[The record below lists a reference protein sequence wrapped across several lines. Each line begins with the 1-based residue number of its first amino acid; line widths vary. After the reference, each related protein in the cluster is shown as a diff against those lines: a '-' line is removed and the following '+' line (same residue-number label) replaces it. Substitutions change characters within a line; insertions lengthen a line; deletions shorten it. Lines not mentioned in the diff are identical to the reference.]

1 MTSYALECKQIA
13 DRAAQLARDE
23 GFIARRYSFCGNTRH
38 GATIFDPTTRRELID
53 AYVDYKSI
61 AFRDAVTDTFL
72 EHVLVPQAYGWLS
85 RWLRRY
91 KNKKADSLDALAAEI
106 SESESGELL
115 VIDVQPD
122 IKESRGVLEPILQ
135 LAEKSAKVVWVH
147 DTQFAN
153 AGDEQALRG
162 WLAEH
167 GASDELL
174 ERVVFIP
181 KEYGFARDPLDSGV
195 DPDQIVEALRRL
207 REAGVSDIRDL
218 DGDDA
223 ELEGLWWPEQF
234 ADDLA
239 AAVRRPTLVGGAR
252 HECLHEVRLV
262 LETLG
267 INYEVGPSCAIFGCS
282 AAIETL
288 TIL

>member
-1 MTSYALECKQIA
+1 MTSHALECKQIA

-23 GFIARRYSFCGNTRH
+23 GFIARRYSFDRGTRH
-38 GATIFDPTTRRELID
+38 GVAVSDPTTRRELID
-53 AYVDYKSI
+53 AFVDYKSI
-61 AFRDAVTDTFL
+61 AFRDLDTSTFAGN
-72 EHVLVPQAYGWLS
+72 VLVPQAYDWLR

-91 KNKKADSLDALAAEI
+91 KNKKADSLDALASEI

-115 VIDVQPD
+115 VVDVQPD
-122 IKESRGVLEPILQ
+122 IKESRGVLAPILR

-153 AGDEQALRG
+153 AGDEQALRE
-162 WLAEH
+162 WLAEY
-167 GASDELL
+167 GASDELV
-174 ERVVFIP
+174 ERTVFIP

-207 REAGVSDIRDL
+207 REAGVSDIRDF
-218 DGDDA
+218 DGDNA
-223 ELEGLWWPEQF
+223 ELEGLWWPKQF

-252 HECLHEVRLV
+252 HECLQEVQLILDV
-262 LETLG
+262 LD
-267 INYEVGPSCAIFGCS
+267 IAYAVGPSYAIFEGS
-282 AAIETL
+282 EAMSTL
-288 TIL
+288 IAP

>member
-53 AYVDYKSI
+53 AYVDYKSN
-61 AFRDAVTDTFL
+61 AFRDTVTDTFL

-91 KNKKADSLDALAAEI
+91 KNKKADSLDALASEI

-115 VIDVQPD
+115 VVDVQPD
-122 IKESRGVLEPILQ
+122 IKESHVALEPILR

-147 DTQFAN
+147 DTQCAN
-153 AGDEQALRG
+153 AGDEQALRE
-162 WLAEH
+162 WLAEY
-167 GASDELL
+167 GASDELV
-174 ERVVFIP
+174 ERTVFIP

-195 DPDQIVEALRRL
+195 DPDRVVAALRRL

-218 DGDDA
+218 DGDNA
-223 ELEGLWWPEQF
+223 ELEGLWWPKQF

-252 HECLHEVRLV
+252 HECLQEVRLV
-262 LETLG
+262 LEVLD
-267 INYEVGPSCAIFGCS
+267 ISHAVGPSRAIFEGS
-282 AAIETL
+282 GSVSRLIAP
-288 TIL
+288 